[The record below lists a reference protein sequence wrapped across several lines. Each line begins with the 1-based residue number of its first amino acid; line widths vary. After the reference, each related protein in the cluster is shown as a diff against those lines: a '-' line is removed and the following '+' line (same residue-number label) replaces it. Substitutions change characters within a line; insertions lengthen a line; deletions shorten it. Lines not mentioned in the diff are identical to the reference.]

1 MKSIWT
7 IDNTVLENIRK
18 VIIDNKDSE
27 LAKERKTKNIEKKGI
42 DLSKNNVWKVL
53 IGCEITSQQKSG
65 EGSPTDQLL
74 KSNSSLFDFNYCKNN
89 YDFIP
94 EELKR
99 FNLRRYNKIAEWLIL
114 IIKEWELG
122 EWETLEKKLS
132 LLKKDHSQEDEKQ
145 VLNYLKSGKYKG
157 LGLKQSRNFLQWL
170 GLSIYEIPIDSRVIK
185 VLENCGCNF
194 VPGPSALQDDTTYE
208 YLENGLQMISK
219 ELQILPCEL
228 DACFFMSLEKKNK
241 KS

>member
-18 VIIDNKDSE
+18 VIIDNIDSK
-27 LAKERKTKNIEKKGI
+27 LAKERKSKNIEKKGI
-42 DLSKNNVWKVL
+42 DLSKNNVWKILV
-53 IGCEITSQQKSG
+53 GCEITSRQKSG
-65 EGSPTDQLL
+65 ENSPTDQLL
-74 KSNSSLFDFNYCKNN
+74 KSGSKLFDFNYCKNN
-89 YDFIP
+89 HNFII
-94 EELKR
+94 EELKK
-99 FNLRRYNKIAEWLIL
+99 FNLRRYNTIAEWLIL

-122 EWETLEKKLS
+122 EWDILQKKLT
-132 LLKKDHSQEDEKQ
+132 LLKKDHSKEDEKQ
-145 VLNYLKSGKYKG
+145 IIDYLRSGKYKG

-194 VPGPSALQDDTTYE
+194 IPGPKALQDDATYE
-208 YLENGLQMISK
+208 YLENGLQMISE

-228 DACFFMSLEKKNK
+228 DACFFHEFGKKE
-241 KS
+241 

>member
-18 VIIDNKDSE
+18 VIIDNIDSK
-27 LAKERKTKNIEKKGI
+27 LAKERKSKNIEKKGI
-42 DLSKNNVWKVL
+42 DLSKNNVWKILV
-53 IGCEITSQQKSG
+53 GCEITSRQKSG
-65 EGSPTDQLL
+65 ENSPTDQLL
-74 KSNSSLFDFNYCKNN
+74 KSGSKLFDFNYCKNN
-89 YDFIP
+89 HNFII
-94 EELKR
+94 EELKK
-99 FNLRRYNKIAEWLIL
+99 FNLRRYNTIAEWLIL

-122 EWETLEKKLS
+122 EWDILQKKLT
-132 LLKKDHSQEDEKQ
+132 LLKKYHSKEDEKQ
-145 VLNYLKSGKYKG
+145 VIDYLRSGKYKG

-194 VPGPSALQDDTTYE
+194 VPGPNALQDDATYE
-208 YLENGLQMISK
+208 YLENGLQMISE

-228 DACFFMSLEKKNK
+228 DACFFMSLGKKNNK
-241 KS
+241 D

>member
-18 VIIDNKDSE
+18 VIIDNIDSK
-27 LAKERKTKNIEKKGI
+27 LAKERKSKNIEKKGI
-42 DLSKNNVWKVL
+42 DLSKNNVWKILVV
-53 IGCEITSQQKSG
+53 CEITSRQKSG
-65 EGSPTDQLL
+65 ENSPTDQLL
-74 KSNSSLFDFNYCKNN
+74 KSGSKLFDFNYCKNN
-89 YDFIP
+89 HNFII
-94 EELKR
+94 EELKK
-99 FNLRRYNKIAEWLIL
+99 FNLRRYNTIAEWLIL

-122 EWETLEKKLS
+122 EWDILQKKLT
-132 LLKKDHSQEDEKQ
+132 LLKKDHSKEDEKQ
-145 VLNYLKSGKYKG
+145 VIDYLRSGKYKG

-194 VPGPSALQDDTTYE
+194 VPGSNALQDDATYE
-208 YLENGLQMISK
+208 YLEIGLQMISE

-228 DACFFMSLEKKNK
+228 DACFFMSLEKKE
-241 KS
+241 

>member
-18 VIIDNKDSE
+18 VIIDNIDSK
-27 LAKERKTKNIEKKGI
+27 LAKERKSKNIEKRGI
-42 DLSKNNVWKVL
+42 DLSKNNVWKILV
-53 IGCEITSQQKSG
+53 GCEITSRQKSG
-65 EGSPTDQLL
+65 ENSPTDQLL
-74 KSNSSLFDFNYCKNN
+74 KSGSKLFDFNYCKNN
-89 YDFIP
+89 HNFII
-94 EELKR
+94 EELKK
-99 FNLRRYNKIAEWLIL
+99 FNLRRYNTIAEWLIL

-122 EWETLEKKLS
+122 EWDILQQKLT
-132 LLKKDHSQEDEKQ
+132 LLKKYHSKEDEKQ
-145 VLNYLKSGKYKG
+145 VIDYLRSGKYKG

-194 VPGPSALQDDTTYE
+194 VPGPKALQDDATYE
-208 YLENGLQMISK
+208 YLENGLQMISE

-228 DACFFMSLEKKNK
+228 DACFFMSLEKKNNK
-241 KS
+241 D